1 MTNLENETA
10 PAASAAEDSSENA
23 TERFQAHAA
32 ARLRGDTAEAARIAS
47 QFTERERRTH
57 MIFVQSLFAGVV
69 IDALGTRP
77 DPSDLAEVA
86 KRLHDKHFQPDTST
100 GAAFVALR
108 AEAMIRALFGEE
120 FLLFEI
126 PFGEQ
131 PGYMWAVMAE
141 LCGTELTDDR
151 LAEHFRAAAEIARD
165 GIDGAAETIT
175 GSFAET
181 FAETSVPAAPDVG
194 ANADTGSEPNPEP
207 EPDSDSDSDS
217 ESEETK

>member
-10 PAASAAEDSSENA
+10 PAARAAEDSAENA

-32 ARLRGDTAEAARIAS
+32 ARLRGDTTEAARIAS
-47 QFTERERRTH
+47 QFTERERHTH

-100 GAAFVALR
+100 GPAFVALR

-141 LCGTELTDDR
+141 LCGSELTDDR

-165 GIDGAAETIT
+165 GIDGAAETFAPAPPDADT
-175 GSFAET
+175 EADVSPDSGSGADTDTDTDTDTDGE
-181 FAETSVPAAPDVG
+181 ETS
-194 ANADTGSEPNPEP
+194 
-207 EPDSDSDSDS
+207 
-217 ESEETK
+217 ET